1 MPNGN
6 GLLNPINADYLVIG
20 AGATGMAFT
29 DALIADS
36 DATVVLADRRHGP
49 GGHWN
54 DAYPFVRLHQPSAFY
69 GVNSLPLG
77 HDRIDES
84 GLNAGFYEQAS
95 GPETCDY
102 FRRAL
107 DDLLASG
114 QVTWRGSHEYVGT
127 DSNGNRLSSRVT
139 GQETVVRVRKV
150 VDATYLNTEV
160 PARHQPHFEVDPGAR
175 VVTPNELVELAD
187 PADRFTILGAGKT
200 AMDVCT
206 WLLFQ
211 SVAPEDIRW
220 VRPRDAW
227 TLDRAFA
234 QPLDLV
240 AGMVQGLANAYQAA
254 AEASDLEDLYARAEA
269 CGQIHRLDPEV
280 EPDMFH
286 GATLSAAEREQLRR
300 ITQVIRKGRV
310 RRVGADA
317 LVLDE
322 GTVPTA
328 RGELHIDCTAHGLGW
343 APPRPI
349 FEAERIIP
357 QPTRV
362 GMLPFSAALIG
373 FLEASGREDEEKNLL
388 TRPNPDPRTRNRL
401 DWAWST
407 YIGAVNEAAWGPE
420 EDIQAWLQRSR
431 VNIGRAVRDHLDDE
445 RMQAA
450 VAGVVTHMSGAIA
463 NLGRLLQDRQMANA
477 R

>member
-1 MPNGN
+1 
-6 GLLNPINADYLVIG
+6 LDPISADYLVIG

-36 DATVVLADRRHGP
+36 DAAVVLADRRHAP

-95 GPETCDY
+95 GHEICDY

-107 DDLLASG
+107 DHLLASG
-114 QVTWRGSHEYVGT
+114 QVTWLGSHEYVET
-127 DSNGNRLSSRVT
+127 DSNGHRLSSRLT
-139 GQETVVRVRKV
+139 CQETVVRVRKV
-150 VDATYLNTEV
+150 VDATYLGTEV
-160 PARHQPHFEVDPGAR
+160 PAHHEPAFEVDPGAR
-175 VVTPNELVELAD
+175 VVTPNELVDLAD
-187 PADRFTILGAGKT
+187 PADGFTVLGAGKT
-200 AMDVCT
+200 AMDTCT
-206 WLLFQ
+206 WLLGQ
-211 SVAPEDIRW
+211 SVASEDIRW

-227 TLDRAFA
+227 TLDRTFT

-240 AGMVQGLANAYQAA
+240 AGMIQALADAYEETAD
-254 AEASDLEDLYARAEA
+254 ASDLDDLYARAEA

-280 EPDMFH
+280 QPDMYH
-286 GATLSAAEREQLRR
+286 GATLSAAEREQLSR

-310 RRVGADA
+310 RRVGVDA

-322 GTVPTA
+322 GTVPTT
-328 RGELHIDCTAHGLGW
+328 RGELHVDCTANGLGW

-349 FEAERIIP
+349 FEGNRITP
-357 QPTRV
+357 QPTRT

-373 FLEASGREDEEKNLL
+373 FLETSERDDEEKNRL
-388 TRPNPDPRTRNRL
+388 TRPNPIPRTRNRL

-407 YIGAVNEAAWGPE
+407 YLGAVNEAAWGPE

-445 RMQAA
+445 RMQTALA
-450 VAGVVTHMSGAIA
+450 RVGTHMSGAIA
-463 NLGRLLQDRQMANA
+463 NLGRLLQNSR
-477 R
+477 RESTT

>member
-1 MPNGN
+1 
-6 GLLNPINADYLVIG
+6 LDPINADYLVVG

-29 DALIADS
+29 DALIAGS
-36 DATVVLADRRHGP
+36 DASVVLADRRHAP

-77 HDRIDES
+77 RDQIDEA

-95 GPETCDY
+95 GPEICDY

-107 DDLLASG
+107 DRLLSSG

-127 DSNGNRLSSRVT
+127 DSNGHRLSSRVT
-139 GQETVVRVRKV
+139 GQETVVRARKV

-160 PARHQPHFEVDPGAR
+160 PARHEPDFEIDPGAR
-175 VVTPNELVELAD
+175 VVTPNELVELRD
-187 PADRFTILGAGKT
+187 PADGFIILGAGKT

-206 WLLFQ
+206 WLLCQ

-227 TLDRAFA
+227 TLDRTFT
-234 QPLDLV
+234 QPLELV
-240 AGMVQGLANAYQAA
+240 AGMIQGLGDAYEAA

-310 RRVGADA
+310 RRVGVDA

-322 GTVPTA
+322 GTVPTT
-328 RGELHIDCTAHGLGW
+328 RGELHIDCTAHGLGR

-349 FEAERIIP
+349 FEGDRITP
-357 QPTRV
+357 QPTRI
-362 GMLPFSAALIG
+362 GMLPFSASLMG
-373 FLEASGREDEEKNLL
+373 FLETSERDDQEKNRL
-388 TRPNPDPRTRNRL
+388 TRPNPDPRTGNRL

-407 YIGAVNEAAWGPE
+407 YIGAANEAAWGPE
-420 EDIQAWLQRSR
+420 GDIQAWLQRSR

-450 VAGVVTHMSGAIA
+450 LAGVVTHRSGAIA
-463 NLGRLLQDRQMANA
+463 NLGRLLQDHQVATA
-477 R
+477 G

>member
-1 MPNGN
+1 MSSD
-6 GLLNPINADYLVIG
+6 LINADYLVIG

-36 DATVVLADRRHGP
+36 DATVVLADRRHAP

-69 GVNSLPLG
+69 GVNSLQLG
-77 HDRIDES
+77 HDQIDES

-95 GPETCDY
+95 GSEICDY

-107 DDLLASG
+107 DHLLASG
-114 QVTWRGSHEYVGT
+114 RVTWLGSHEYVVA
-127 DSNGNRLSSRVT
+127 DSNGHRLSSRVT
-139 GQETVVRVRKV
+139 GEETVVRVRKV
-150 VDATYLNTEV
+150 VDATYLGTEL
-160 PARHQPHFEVDPGAR
+160 PDRHEPGFEVDPGAR
-175 VVTPNELVELAD
+175 VVTPTQLVELAD
-187 PADRFTILGAGKT
+187 PADGFTILGAGKT
-200 AMDVCT
+200 AMDTCT
-206 WLLFQ
+206 WLLGQ

-227 TLDRAFA
+227 TLDRTFT

-240 AGMVQGLANAYQAA
+240 AGMVQGLADAYEAA

-269 CGQIHRLDPEV
+269 CGQLHRLDPEV

-310 RRVGADA
+310 RRVGVDA

-322 GTVPTA
+322 GTVPTR
-328 RGELHIDCTAHGLGW
+328 RGELHVDCTAHGLGW

-349 FEAERIIP
+349 FEGDRITP
-357 QPTRV
+357 QPTRM
-362 GMLPFSAALIG
+362 GMLPFSAALLG
-373 FLEASGREDEEKNLL
+373 FLETSQREDEEKNRLA
-388 TRPNPDPRTRNRL
+388 RPNPTPRTRNRL

-407 YIGAVNEAAWGPE
+407 YLGAVNEVAWGPE
-420 EDIQAWLQRSR
+420 EDIQGWLQRSR
-431 VNIGRAVRDHLDDE
+431 INIGRAVRSHLDDE
-445 RMQAA
+445 RMQPALTR
-450 VAGVVTHMSGAIA
+450 VVKHMSGAIA
-463 NLGRLLQDRQMANA
+463 NLRRLLQDRQIVDA

>member
-1 MPNGN
+1 
-6 GLLNPINADYLVIG
+6 LDLINADYLVIG

-29 DALIADS
+29 DALVADS
-36 DATVVLADRRHGP
+36 DATVVLADRRHAP

-77 HDRIDES
+77 QDRIDES

-95 GPETCDY
+95 GPEICDY

-107 DDLLASG
+107 DHLLASG
-114 QVTWRGSHEYVGT
+114 QVTWCGSHEYVKT
-127 DSNGNRLSSRVT
+127 DSDGHRLSSRVT
-139 GQETVVRVRKV
+139 GQKTVVRARKV

-160 PARHQPHFEVDPGAR
+160 PARHEPEFEVDPGAR
-175 VVTPNELVELAD
+175 VVTPTELVELAD
-187 PADRFTILGAGKT
+187 PADGFTVLGAGKT

-206 WLLFQ
+206 WLLGQ
-211 SVAPEDIRW
+211 SVAPEDIQW

-227 TLDRAFA
+227 TIDRTFT

-240 AGMVQGLANAYQAA
+240 AVMIQGLADAYEAA
-254 AEASDLEDLYARAEA
+254 ADASDLEDLYERAEA

-280 EPDMFH
+280 EPDLFH
-286 GATLSAAEREQLRR
+286 GATLSAAEREQLRS

-322 GTVPTA
+322 GNVPTT
-328 RGELHIDCTAHGLGW
+328 RGELHLDCTAHGLGW

-349 FEAERIIP
+349 FEGDRIIP
-357 QPTRV
+357 QPTRF

-373 FLEASGREDEEKNLL
+373 FLETSERDDEEKNRLA
-388 TRPNPDPRTRNRL
+388 RPNPVPRTRNRL

-407 YIGAVNEAAWGPE
+407 YIGAANEAAWGPE
-420 EDIQAWLQRSR
+420 EDIQAWLRRSR
-431 VNIGRAVRDHLDDE
+431 VNIGRAARDHHDDT

-450 VAGVVTHMSGAIA
+450 LAGVVTHMSGATA
-463 NLGRLLQDRQMANA
+463 NLGRLLQDRQMADA

>member
-1 MPNGN
+1 
-6 GLLNPINADYLVIG
+6 
-20 AGATGMAFT
+20 
-29 DALIADS
+29 
-36 DATVVLADRRHGP
+36 VVLADRRHAP

-77 HDRIDES
+77 HDRIDVS

-95 GPETCDY
+95 GPEVCDY

-107 DDLLASG
+107 DHLLASG

-127 DSNGNRLSSRVT
+127 NGNGHRLSSRVT
-139 GQETVVRVRKV
+139 GQDTVVRVRKV

-160 PARHQPHFEVDPGAR
+160 PARHEPDFEVDPGAR
-175 VVTPNELVELAD
+175 VVTPSELVELAE
-187 PADRFTILGAGKT
+187 PADAFIILGAGKT

-206 WLLFQ
+206 WLLCQ

-227 TLDRAFA
+227 TLDRTFT

-240 AGMVQGLANAYQAA
+240 AGMVQGLADAYEAA
-254 AEASDLEDLYARAEA
+254 AGASDLEDLYARAEA
-269 CGQIHRLDPEV
+269 CGQIHRLDSEV

-286 GATLSAAEREQLRR
+286 GATLSAAERGQLRR

-310 RRVGADA
+310 RRVGIDT

-322 GTVPTA
+322 GTVSTT
-328 RGELHIDCTAHGLGW
+328 RRELHIDCTAHGLGW

-349 FEAERIIP
+349 FERDRIIP
-357 QPTRV
+357 QPTRI

-373 FLEASGREDEEKNLL
+373 FLETSERDDDEKNRL

-407 YIGAVNEAAWGPE
+407 YIGAANEAAWGPE

-431 VNIGRAVRDHLDDE
+431 VNIGRAVRDHLEDD

-450 VAGVVTHMSGAIA
+450 LAGVITHMSGAIA
-463 NLGRLLQDRQMANA
+463 KLGRLLQDGQTANA

>member
-1 MPNGN
+1 MD
-6 GLLNPINADYLVIG
+6 PINADYLVIG

-36 DATVVLADRRHGP
+36 DATVVLADRRHAP
-49 GGHWN
+49 GGHWI

-95 GPETCDY
+95 GPEICDY
-102 FRRAL
+102 FRRTL
-107 DDLLASG
+107 DHLLASG

-127 DSNGNRLSSRVT
+127 DSNGHRLSSRVT

-160 PARHQPHFEVDPGAR
+160 PARHEPDFDVDPGAR
-175 VVTPNELVELAD
+175 IVTPNELVERAD
-187 PADRFTILGAGKT
+187 LADRFTILGAGKT
-200 AMDVCT
+200 AMDVCS
-206 WLLFQ
+206 WLLCQ

-227 TLDRAFA
+227 TLDRTFT

-240 AGMVQGLANAYQAA
+240 AGMVRGLADAYEAA
-254 AEASDLEDLYARAEA
+254 AGASDLEDLYARAEA
-269 CGQIHRLDPEV
+269 CGQIHRLDPAV
-280 EPDMFH
+280 APDMFH
-286 GATLSAAEREQLRR
+286 GATLSPAEREQLRR

-310 RRVGADA
+310 RRVGVGA

-322 GTVPTA
+322 GTVATT
-328 RGELHIDCTAHGLGW
+328 RGELHVDCTAHGLGW

-349 FEAERIIP
+349 FEGDRIIP
-357 QPTRV
+357 QPTRI

-373 FLEASGREDEEKNLL
+373 FLETSERDDEEKNRL

-407 YIGAVNEAAWGPE
+407 FIGAANEAAWGPE

-431 VNIGRAVRDHLDDE
+431 VNIARAVRDHLDDE
-445 RMQAA
+445 RMQVAL
-450 VAGVVTHMSGAIA
+450 AGVVTHMSGAIA
-463 NLGRLLQDRQMANA
+463 NLGRLLQDRQRANA

>member
-1 MPNGN
+1 MD
-6 GLLNPINADYLVIG
+6 PINADYLVIG

-36 DATVVLADRRHGP
+36 DATVVLADRRHAP

-77 HDRIDES
+77 HDRIDKS

-95 GPETCDY
+95 GPEICNY

-107 DDLLASG
+107 DHLLASG
-114 QVTWRGSHEYVGT
+114 RVIWRGSHEYVAPGR
-127 DSNGNRLSSRVT
+127 NGHRLSSRVT

-160 PARHQPHFEVDPGAR
+160 PARHESDFEVDPGAR

-187 PADRFTILGAGKT
+187 PADGFTILGAGKT

-206 WLLFQ
+206 WLLCQ

-220 VRPRDAW
+220 VRPREAW
-227 TLDRAFA
+227 TLDRTFT

-240 AGMVQGLANAYQAA
+240 AGMVQGLADAYEVA

-286 GATLSAAEREQLRR
+286 GATLSAAERELLRR

-310 RRVGADA
+310 RRVGVDG
-317 LVLDE
+317 LLLDG

-328 RGELHIDCTAHGLGW
+328 RVELHIDCTAHGLGW

-349 FEAERIIP
+349 FDGDRIIP
-357 QPTRV
+357 QPTRI

-373 FLEASGREDEEKNLL
+373 FLETSERDDEEKNRL

-407 YIGAVNEAAWGPE
+407 YIGAANEVAWGPE
-420 EDIQAWLQRSR
+420 EDIQAWLRRSR

-450 VAGVVTHMSGAIA
+450 LAGVVTHMSGAIA
-463 NLGRLLQDRQMANA
+463 NLGRLLHDRQIANA

>member
-1 MPNGN
+1 M
-6 GLLNPINADYLVIG
+6 GLLDSINADYLVVG
-20 AGATGMAFT
+20 TGATGMAFT

-36 DATVVLADRRHGP
+36 DATVVLADRRHAP

-54 DAYPFVRLHQPSAFY
+54 EAYPFVRLHQPSAFY

-77 HDRIDES
+77 RDRIDEF
-84 GLNAGFYEQAS
+84 GLNSGFYEQAS
-95 GPETCDY
+95 GPEICDY

-107 DDLLASG
+107 DHLLASG
-114 QVTWRGSHEYVGT
+114 QVTWRGSHEYVGR
-127 DSNGNRLSSRVT
+127 DGNGHRLASRVT

-150 VDATYLNTEV
+150 VDATYLDTEV
-160 PARHQPHFEVDPGAR
+160 PARHEPGFEVDSGAR
-175 VVTPNELVELAD
+175 VVIPNQLVELAD

-200 AMDVCT
+200 AMDTCT
-206 WLLFQ
+206 WLLGQ

-227 TLDRAFA
+227 TLDRTFT
-234 QPLDLV
+234 QPLGLV
-240 AGMVQGLANAYQAA
+240 ADMVQGLADAYEAA

-269 CGQIHRLDPEV
+269 SGQLHRLDPEV

-286 GATLSAAEREQLRR
+286 GATLSAAERAQLCR
-300 ITQVIRKGRV
+300 IKQVIRKGRV
-310 RRVGADA
+310 RRVGVDA

-322 GTVPTA
+322 GTVPTT
-328 RGELHIDCTAHGLGW
+328 RGELHVDCTAHGLGW

-349 FEAERIIP
+349 FEGDRITP
-357 QPTRV
+357 QPTRM

-373 FLEASGREDEEKNLL
+373 FLETSQRDDDEKNRLA
-388 TRPNPDPRTRNRL
+388 RPNPTPRTRNRL

-407 YIGAVNEAAWGPE
+407 YLGAVNEVAWGPE

-431 VNIGRAVRDHLDDE
+431 VNIGRSVRAHLDDE
-445 RMQAA
+445 RIQAA
-450 VAGVVTHMSGAIA
+450 LARVVMHMSGAIT
-463 NLGRLLQDRQMANA
+463 NLERLLQDRQMVNA
-477 R
+477 Q

>member
-1 MPNGN
+1 MD
-6 GLLNPINADYLVIG
+6 PINADYLVVG

-36 DATVVLADRRHGP
+36 DASVVLVDRRHAP

-77 HDRIDES
+77 HDRIDDS
-84 GLNAGFYEQAS
+84 GPNAGFYEQA
-95 GPETCDY
+95 GAPEICDY

-107 DDLLASG
+107 DLLLSSG

-127 DSNGNRLSSRVT
+127 DSSGHRLSSRVT

-160 PARHQPHFEVDPGAR
+160 PARHEPDFEIEPGAR
-175 VVTPNELVELAD
+175 VVTPNQLVDLLD

-200 AMDVCT
+200 AMDVCG
-206 WLLFQ
+206 WLLGQ

-227 TLDRAFA
+227 TLDRSFS

-240 AGMVQGLANAYQAA
+240 AGMIQGLADAYESA
-254 AEASDLEDLYARAEA
+254 AEATDLEDLYARAEA
-269 CGQIHRLDPEV
+269 CGQIHRLDPEL

-286 GATLSAAEREQLRR
+286 GATLSSAERVQLRR
-300 ITQVIRKGRV
+300 VTQVIRKGRV
-310 RRVGADA
+310 RRLGVDA
-317 LVLDE
+317 LELDE
-322 GTVPTA
+322 GTVPTT
-328 RGELHIDCTAHGLGW
+328 RGELHIDCTAQGLGL

-349 FEAERIIP
+349 FEGDRITP
-357 QPTRV
+357 QPTRI

-373 FLEASGREDEEKNLL
+373 FLETSGRADEEKNRL
-388 TRPNPDPRTRNRL
+388 TRPNPIPRTGNRL

-407 YIGAVNEAAWGPE
+407 YIGAANEAAWGPE
-420 EDIQAWLQRSR
+420 EDIQSWLQRSR
-431 VNIGRAVRDHLDDE
+431 VNIGRAMHDHLQDE
-445 RMQAA
+445 RMQE
-450 VAGVVTHMSGAIA
+450 AIA
-463 NLGRLLQDRQMANA
+463 VSSRI
-477 R
+477 

>member
-1 MPNGN
+1 
-6 GLLNPINADYLVIG
+6 LDPINADYLVIG

-36 DATVVLADRRHGP
+36 DATVVLADRRHAP

-54 DAYPFVRLHQPSAFY
+54 VAYPFVRLHQPSAFY

-95 GPETCDY
+95 GPEICDY

-107 DDLLASG
+107 DHLLASG

-127 DSNGNRLSSRVT
+127 VGNGHRLSSRVT

-160 PARHQPHFEVDPGAR
+160 PARHEPDFEVDPGAR
-175 VVTPNELVELAD
+175 VVTPSELVELAD
-187 PADRFTILGAGKT
+187 PADGFTILGAGKT
-200 AMDVCT
+200 AMDVCS
-206 WLLFQ
+206 WLLCQ

-227 TLDRAFA
+227 TLDRTFT
-234 QPLDLV
+234 QPLELV
-240 AGMVQGLANAYQAA
+240 AGMVEGLADAYEAA

-280 EPDMFH
+280 GPDMFH

-310 RRVGADA
+310 RRVGVEAVA
-317 LVLDE
+317 LDE
-322 GTVPTA
+322 GTVPTT

-349 FEAERIIP
+349 FEGDRIIP
-357 QPTRV
+357 QPTRI

-373 FLEASGREDEEKNLL
+373 FLETSERDDEEKNRL

-407 YIGAVNEAAWGPE
+407 YIGAANEEAWGPE
-420 EDIQAWLQRSR
+420 KDIQAWLQRSR
-431 VNIGRAVRDHLDDE
+431 LNIGRAMRDHLDDE

-450 VAGVVTHMSGAIA
+450 LAGVVTQMGGAIA
-463 NLGRLLQDRQMANA
+463 NLGRLLQDRQIANA

>member
-1 MPNGN
+1 
-6 GLLNPINADYLVIG
+6 LDQINADYLVIG

-29 DALIADS
+29 DALVADS
-36 DATVVLADRRHGP
+36 DATVVLADRRHAP

-77 HDRIDES
+77 QDRIDEA

-95 GPETCDY
+95 ASEIRDY
-102 FRRAL
+102 FQRAL
-107 DDLLASG
+107 DSLLASG

-127 DSNGNRLSSRVT
+127 NGNGHRMLSRLT
-139 GQETVVRVRKV
+139 GRETVVRVRKV
-150 VDATYLNTEV
+150 VDATYLNTEL
-160 PARHQPHFEVDPGAR
+160 PAHHEADFEVDPGAR

-187 PADRFTILGAGKT
+187 PADRFTVLGAGKT

-206 WLLFQ
+206 WLLGQ

-227 TLDRAFA
+227 TLDRTFT
-234 QPLDLV
+234 QPLELV
-240 AGMVQGLANAYQAA
+240 AGMIQGLADAYEAA
-254 AEASDLEDLYARAEA
+254 AGASDLEDLYGSAEA

-286 GATLSAAEREQLRR
+286 GATLSAAERAQLRR

-310 RRVGADA
+310 RLVGVDT

-322 GTVPTA
+322 GTVPAT
-328 RGELHIDCTAHGLGW
+328 RGELHIDCTARGLGW

-349 FEAERIIP
+349 FEGDRIIP
-357 QPTRV
+357 QPTRL
-362 GMLPFSAALIG
+362 GMLPFSAALVG
-373 FLEASGREDEEKNLL
+373 FLETSERDDEEKNRLA
-388 TRPNPDPRTRNRL
+388 RPNPCPRTRNRL

-407 YIGAVNEAAWGPE
+407 YIGAANEAAWGPE

-431 VNIGRAVRDHLDDE
+431 VNIGRAVRDHLDNE
-445 RMQAA
+445 RMRAA
-450 VAGVVTHMSGAIA
+450 LTGVVTHMGGAIA
-463 NLGRLLQDRQMANA
+463 NLGRLLREAGGASSADSRG
-477 R
+477 